1 MWEKLKDLFSA
12 EALDVLCTMLLFA
25 LTFSSI
31 LLVMLGYY
39 FDAICGFLAVISVSE
54 ISAYIDRKRI
64 NTQLKTWLEKN
75 GNR

>member
-12 EALDVLCTMLLFA
+12 EAIDVLCAILLFV

-31 LLVMLGYY
+31 LLAMLGYY
-39 FDAICGFLAVISVSE
+39 LDAICGFLAIISVSA

-64 NTQLKTWLEKN
+64 NTYLKTWLEKN